1 MSFLSNIGGF
11 HQHKPTG
18 AGLVWSGTQPSCDK
32 RGIKKSQFKT
42 LARNSV
48 NHPRT
53 GHGNKAEGLD
63 RVWKQ
68 FC

>member
-32 RGIKKSQFKT
+32 RGIKKTQFKT

-63 RVWKQ
+63 RVFQ